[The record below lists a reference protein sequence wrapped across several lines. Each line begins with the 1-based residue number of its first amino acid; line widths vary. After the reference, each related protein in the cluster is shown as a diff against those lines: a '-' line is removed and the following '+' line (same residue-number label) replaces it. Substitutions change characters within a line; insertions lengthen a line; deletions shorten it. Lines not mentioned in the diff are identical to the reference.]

1 MSQDPLHLLC
11 IEPRFPGRLGAVADW
26 LVRRRGYR
34 VLFVCNSAEP
44 REFWPESVG
53 KGLDL
58 LACPVSSGEGAVE
71 WVRYLER
78 GIAHTMAYFEGLEK
92 RRPRPIDLVLGRS
105 AGLGSTLFAPV
116 HQPGVP
122 IVNLFDYFYHA
133 HRHDLAEEAGPQTP
147 LAYFHWRRSANAMD
161 LLDLE
166 NDVTPWTPT
175 QWQRDLYPPEYRN
188 DFLVL
193 HDGVNVDRFNRTSS
207 LRTIAGRSVPTGS
220 RVVTFV
226 ARALDRVRGFDRFI
240 ALANR
245 LQRAH
250 SDVLCVVIGSPVV
263 QRGLDV
269 EFFNK
274 DYRAHVLLREPLHD
288 PDRVWFLDAVP
299 PGVVAEALTASD
311 LHVYPGRLYPVSR
324 SLLEAMAAGCVVLAA
339 DTEPVREMV
348 HHGQTGLLAPQGDI
362 ESWERQAL
370 CVLADPAGHR
380 PLGDAAT
387 EWVRG
392 HCSQDVTLPVL
403 AERFTALAGGK
414 G

>member
-34 VLFVCNSAEP
+34 VLFVCNSAEA
-44 REFWPESVG
+44 RELWPESVG
-53 KGLDL
+53 KGIDL
-58 LACPVSSGEGAVE
+58 LACPVPGEGAVE

-78 GIAHTMAYFEGLEK
+78 GLNHAMAYFEGLEK
-92 RRPRPIDLVLGRS
+92 HRPRPIDLVLGRS

-133 HRHDLAEEAGPQTP
+133 HRHDLAEEAGPTTP

-161 LLDLE
+161 LIDLE
-166 NDVTPWTPT
+166 NGITPWTLT
-175 QWQRDLYPPEYRN
+175 RWQRDLYPPEYCG

-193 HDGVNVDRFNRTSS
+193 HDGVNVDRFRRSS
-207 LRTIAGRSVPTGS
+207 MPRSIAGRIVPAQM
-220 RVVTFV
+220 RLVTFV

-245 LQRAH
+245 MLRAR

-263 QRGLDV
+263 SRGLDV

-274 DYRAHVLLREPLHD
+274 DYRAHVLSQTPLHD
-288 PDRVWFLDAVP
+288 PERVWFLDMVP
-299 PGVVAEALTASD
+299 ASVTAQALIASD
-311 LHVYPGRLYPVSR
+311 LHVYPGRPYPVSR

-339 DTEPVREMV
+339 DTEPVREIV
-348 HHGQTGLLAPQGDI
+348 QPGQTGLLAPQADTQA
-362 ESWERQAL
+362 WERQAL
-370 CVLADPAGHR
+370 AVLEDPAGHR
-380 PLGDAAT
+380 PLGDAAVD
-387 EWVRG
+387 WVRR

-403 AERFTALAGGK
+403 AERFTALAAGK